1 MKYLEV
7 ERVGRPE
14 TEGQRRQAA
23 CRGKEDRSPIR
34 CVLPFWSLSLRPDLA
49 ISLSVCWVKF
59 FFFRLGFFL
68 SFNIYQCLAVRWFLI
83 SVYWVFFFFFF
94 LFLRI
99 CGFATS
105 VICWACHLFFFFFFL
120 RIRGLAACS
129 VTIFFFFFQILVQNF
144 FQAFLFLFLFL
155 FNLRVFLIF
164 FKG

>member
-59 FFFRLGFFL
+59 FFLQVRFL
-68 SFNIYQCLAVRWFLI
+68 SFFQHLLVFGRPLVSDFSILG
-83 SVYWVFFFFFF
+83 FFFFFF

-105 VICWACHLFFFFFFL
+105 VMCWACHLFFFFFFFFL

-144 FQAFLFLFLFL
+144 FQAFLFLF
-155 FNLRVFLIF
+155 NLRVFLIF

>member
-14 TEGQRRQAA
+14 TEGQRRRAA

-83 SVYWVFFFFFF
+83 LVYWFFFFFF
-94 LFLRI
+94 FFFENLWVCYL
-99 CGFATS
+99 CNLLGLPS
-105 VICWACHLFFFFFFL
+105 VVFFFFL